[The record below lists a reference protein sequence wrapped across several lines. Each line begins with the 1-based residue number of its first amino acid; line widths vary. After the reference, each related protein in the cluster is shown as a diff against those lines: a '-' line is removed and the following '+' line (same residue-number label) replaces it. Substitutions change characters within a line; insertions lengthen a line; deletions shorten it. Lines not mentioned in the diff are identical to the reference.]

1 MNSIEPLDTHLAVAR
16 CYSGRTENQYRSP
29 RVAPARGRIEGL
41 VRGNHVGG
49 AHNAREAGPTARL
62 PFGSPDAT
70 TSRGEISFAF
80 ALHR

>member
-16 CYSGRTENQYRSP
+16 CYREGRKINTVRPEWLP
-29 RVAPARGRIEGL
+29 PGGRIEGL